1 MHSRRPSKCP
11 TNPKDKHRRRSVLAV
26 SSLAHA
32 SLRNDLHTNGCC
44 RGSVLPPQNSAIA
57 LPAEIEIVDPCFSRP
72 LRVAGYHLGVLN
84 TCLHWVAEDLGFDET
99 RGGSLVVSAA
109 LVGAAVGAL
118 LAGQFAD
125 RVGPKKA
132 LLLNNSSLIVGCIL
146 IAWAPGGIW
155 AAILGMQPLLV
166 ILCSL
171 SRLPHPTFLF

>member
-1 MHSRRPSKCP
+1 M
-11 TNPKDKHRRRSVLAV
+11 
-26 SSLAHA
+26 
-32 SLRNDLHTNGCC
+32 
-44 RGSVLPPQNSAIA
+44 
-57 LPAEIEIVDPCFSRP
+57 
-72 LRVAGYHLGVLN
+72 
-84 TCLHWVAEDLGFDET
+84 AEDLGFDET

-155 AAILGMQPLLV
+155 AAILGMQPFLM
-166 ILCSL
+166 IPCSL
-171 SRLPHPTFLF
+171 SQLPHPTFLGNQNTDFYSAHGFHSLFLHFASHA